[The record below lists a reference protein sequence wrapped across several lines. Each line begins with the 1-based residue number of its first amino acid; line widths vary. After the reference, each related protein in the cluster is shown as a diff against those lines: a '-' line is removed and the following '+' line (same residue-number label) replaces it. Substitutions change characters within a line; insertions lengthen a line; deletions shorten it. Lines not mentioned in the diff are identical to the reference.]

1 MNLKSRRGIG
11 GDKNDQLDCHQ
22 ENVLDTKLFFS
33 LFFFHGR
40 MKEEDNRSRG
50 LVQMAIREEDEVI
63 GEEEGDDKRGSSGAR
78 RCRDRSI
85 W

>member
-1 MNLKSRRGIG
+1 MKKEDSRSG
-11 GDKNDQLDCHQ
+11 
-22 ENVLDTKLFFS
+22 
-33 LFFFHGR
+33 
-40 MKEEDNRSRG
+40 G

-78 RCRDRSI
+78 RCRDRST